1 MNALKFTGE
10 EIVKMSNGLVDS
22 IKKLNEARRTAYSD
36 GLPNVLISDG
46 DAMDISILL
55 EEFKQF
61 LDSTTFSPVSR

>member
-1 MNALKFTGE
+1 MNTLKFTGE

-36 GLPNVLISDG
+36 GVPNVSISDG
-46 DAMDISILL
+46 DAMDISVLL

-61 LDSTTFSPVSR
+61 LDSTTFSPTSI